1 MRLNL
6 LLSYIEVYT
15 LGSIVMDTS
24 NNITETLQRTINM
37 MQGELERSVLSTQ
50 MLGKP
55 FNPTSCSVEE

>member
-55 FNPTSCSVEE
+55 FNPTCCSVEE